1 MINIYISFQQFAKFR
16 AGSILPAKTGN
27 DNNNNTAVITTA
39 HPNKANLCN
48 FIPGVLILAT
58 VVMKFID
65 PNKLL
70 TPDRCKAKIARST
83 LGPL

>member
-1 MINIYISFQQFAKFR
+1 VLKFL
-16 AGSILPAKTGN
+16 SVKTIVIPPAKTGS

>member
-1 MINIYISFQQFAKFR
+1 VLKFLSVKTIVI
-16 AGSILPAKTGN
+16 APARTGN
-27 DNNNNTAVITTA
+27 DNNNNTAVTITA

-48 FIPGVLILAT
+48 FIPGLLILSI
-58 VVMKFID
+58 VVIKLIA

-70 TPDRCKAKIARST
+70 IPDKCKANIARST